1 METYNQKA
9 FTLIELL
16 VVVAIIGILAAV
28 GVVVYDG
35 YTKSAKKSSC
45 SSSHKQLVKFIQ
57 LGCAN
62 CNIGNKF
69 LLKLSSGG
77 LNYTEIDRCNLV
89 DSGDGEKLK
98 DRIQHHFK
106 VETYFKNWCKIDG
119 KPDAGGNCQE
129 AVANGGRYG
138 NGSTLYEHELHTCDN
153 SNISDCRTI
162 VVETN
167 CTDSTFI
174 RDIIKF

>member
-1 METYNQKA
+1 MNRKA

-28 GVVVYDG
+28 GVVAYDG

-167 CTDSTFI
+167 CTSSNFI
-174 RDIIKF
+174 RSIIPF

>member
-1 METYNQKA
+1 MKRNG

-28 GVVVYDG
+28 GVVAYDG

-45 SSSHKQLVKFIQ
+45 NSSHKQLVKFIQ

-77 LNYTEIDRCNLV
+77 LNYREIDRCNLV
-89 DSGDGEKLK
+89 DSGDGENLK
-98 DRIQHHFK
+98 NRIQHHFK
-106 VETYFKNWCKIDG
+106 VETYFKQWCLIGG
-119 KPDAGGNCQE
+119 KPDASGNCQE
-129 AVANGGRYG
+129 AVANGGTFG
-138 NGSTLYEHELHTCDN
+138 NGATLYEHEIHACDN
-153 SNISDCRTI
+153 PNISNCREL

-167 CTDSTFI
+167 CTSSNFI
-174 RDIIKF
+174 RSIIPF